1 MTQSTYLANKAL
13 FDSHLEELSLAGG
26 TGYYDPVHDCYRIVH
41 LSAMVHLGLV
51 KRSDHGDREAYTI
64 TKMGRDAIGFDTQ
77 WPDDFPET
85 DVTVYTD
92 QLPVVSKS

>member
-13 FDSHLEELSLAGG
+13 FDSHLEELAVAGG

-51 KRSDHGDREAYTI
+51 QRLESGEREAYTI
-64 TKMGRDAIGFDTQ
+64 TKMGREAIGFDTQ
-77 WPDDFPET
+77 WPDDFSET
-85 DVTVYTD
+85 ALSVFTGSTS
-92 QLPVVSKS
+92 VVSIS